1 MILNNFCW
9 KLTGCLLSA
18 ALLAACTTTK
28 PAQLTAAPV
37 AATGTVVPTKA
48 SVKPSSE
55 PTMGPVEDEIDLS
68 ARYLF
73 YLHGKI
79 IEDQGLPAVS
89 TSFGKYEYEAILE
102 TLRGYGF
109 VVRSEQR
116 EKNADVLVYAEK
128 TAAQVRELLDAG
140 VPPENI
146 TVVGASKGAGIT
158 LYASNLLKNSEVN
171 FVPMA
176 ICHPDVV
183 SELIWNEVAIYGN
196 VLSIYDSADDFAG
209 SCKELFAFSGGK
221 GLSNHGEIVLDVGSG
236 HGILYQPLDAWVLP
250 VVAWAN
256 NQTELAEVRPEFE
269 RYFAGNPGAF
279 VLYDLK
285 ADHYIRH
292 NPGRCAER
300 FLPASTFKILNSL
313 IGLETNIIPDENYV
327 IPWDGTDYHVPAW
340 HQDHTL
346 QTAIRNSVV
355 WYYQELARRV
365 GEEQM
370 RAWVKAADYGN
381 ADISGNLD
389 SFWLDGALRIS
400 PDEQVEFLKR
410 LYLNEL
416 PFSQRSM
423 DSVKEVIVLEETDT
437 YKLSGK
443 TGSAIWVEIY
453 QGWFVGYLEMDD
465 NVYFFATNFESDDSN
480 GFANGENAKK
490 ISLEILQELGLL
502 P

>member
-1 MILNNFCW
+1 MSKVGSLKYMVF
-9 KLTGCLLSA
+9 LVLVA
-18 ALLAACTTTK
+18 V
-28 PAQLTAAPV
+28 LTACVGPPV
-37 AATGTVVPTKA
+37 
-48 SVKPSSE
+48 SE
-55 PTMGPVEDEIDLS
+55 PDQPVLTSTPLPAASTIAPTDASTGVEMVDPS
-68 ARYLF
+68 ALYLF

-89 TSFGKYEYEAILE
+89 DAFGAYEYEDILE

-116 EKNADVLVYAEK
+116 VQDTDVLDYAQK
-128 TAAQVRELLDAG
+128 IAGQVNDLLDAG

-158 LYASNLLKNSEVN
+158 LYVSSLLKNSAVN

-183 SELIWNEVAIYGN
+183 SELIQNEVVIYGN
-196 VLSIYDSADDFAG
+196 VLSIYDSADEYAG
-209 SCKELFAFSGGK
+209 SCQELFAFSGGK
-221 GLSNHGEIVLDVGSG
+221 GLANHDEIVLDVGAG

-250 VVAWAN
+250 AVAWAKD
-256 NQTELAEVRPEFE
+256 QAELAEVRPEFGK
-269 RYFAGNPGAF
+269 YFEGYPGAF
-279 VLYDLK
+279 VIYDLK
-285 ADHYIRH
+285 ADRYIRY

-313 IGLETNIIPDENYV
+313 VGLETGVIADENFV
-327 IPWDGTDYHVPAW
+327 IAWDGTDTNVSAW
-340 HQDHTL
+340 NQDHTL
-346 QTAIRNSVV
+346 RTAIRNSVV

-365 GEEQM
+365 GAEQM
-370 RAWVKAADYGN
+370 RVWVEAADYGN

-400 PDEQVEFLKR
+400 PDEQVKFLKR

-423 DSVKEVIVLEETDT
+423 DIVKDILVLEESDT

-443 TGSAIWVEIY
+443 TGSAIRVEVY
-453 QGWFVGYLEMDD
+453 QGWFVGVLETNADM
-465 NVYFFATNFESDDSN
+465 YFFAANFESSNSN
-480 GFANGENAKK
+480 GFANGENAKR
-490 ISLEILQELGLL
+490 ISLAILREMGLL